1 MEKIAFWACVL
12 RVLDGIGGII
22 TLTIFDGAPSQDIVI
37 ATTEWVV
44 IGIILATR
52 SRWAPL
58 VSSVLSTIVLYLT
71 FTQPYLI
78 QSVSNPKGPVGGYG
92 HFFGEV
98 LALACEIVVVGASL
112 GAAVQKHFP
121 GSKQARHATN
131 WMPAG
136 MTLAIGMLLGAMSQ
150 PYVATSVTTTNGT
163 STIHITVT
171 NFSQPSVTIAKGS
184 KLVLEDDSPI
194 AHDIYNGS
202 WQNGTSQVQREPGA
216 PLVSNVQLS
225 ANTVTIGPFTTAGTY
240 HIMCTIHQG
249 MNLTI
254 IVQ

>member
-1 MEKIAFWACVL
+1 M

-78 QSVSNPKGPVGGYG
+78 QSVSNPNGPVGGYG

-121 GSKQARHATN
+121 GSKQARRATT

-136 MTLAIGMLLGAMSQ
+136 MTL
-150 PYVATSVTTTNGT
+150 VASTSCLYE
-163 STIHITVT
+163 
-171 NFSQPSVTIAKGS
+171 SV
-184 KLVLEDDSPI
+184 
-194 AHDIYNGS
+194 
-202 WQNGTSQVQREPGA
+202 R
-216 PLVSNVQLS
+216 
-225 ANTVTIGPFTTAGTY
+225 
-240 HIMCTIHQG
+240 
-249 MNLTI
+249 
-254 IVQ
+254 